1 MVERLKRVAEQ
12 REITLPQLAV
22 AWTLVNPAVQ
32 VAIVGA
38 RSVAQLDETAA
49 EADIALSD
57 TDLKEIDEVLRDAVP
72 VLGPRPKACETS

>member
-22 AWTLVNPAVQ
+22 AWTLANPAMQ

-38 RSVAQLDETAA
+38 PRVAELDETAVA
-49 EADIALSD
+49 ADIDLSD
-57 TDLKEIDEVLRDAVP
+57 ADLKEIDEILTDAVP
-72 VLGPRPKACETS
+72 VQGPRPEGM